1 MLFERR
7 VPLFADHAQR
17 LAQTS
22 LRELLNDIPRGERL
36 RQRWGP
42 ILLDLSRQK
51 LDNQALDA
59 LGAHVEASGWQQARD
74 AMFAGASINTSENRA
89 VLHTALRASVAQLPS
104 PAPREALQ
112 EIEQTLQRIDK
123 LVQAIGQGEAASLG
137 LPATITDVVNIGI
150 GGSDLGPRLAVR
162 ALAPFHVPHIRS
174 HFLTNV
180 DGQSAHDLMRQLD
193 PRRTLV
199 IVVSKTFTTQE
210 TLLNGN
216 VLRDWIARA
225 YDGDERLVARHFLAV
240 SASPAAAQAWGVP
253 AAHIYPMWDFVGG
266 RFSLWSAVGLSLAL
280 AIGMEHFRALLTGAA
295 GVDDH
300 FRTAPWQRNL
310 PVLLSL
316 VEYWNRDVQRHTS
329 RAVVPYADL
338 LGDLTSYLQQLEME
352 SLGKQ
357 VTPQGDAVSGP
368 TAPVVWGSVGTNAQ
382 HAYFQALHQGTDV
395 VPLEFIGVVK
405 PAHPLRANHDALLS
419 NLLAQAAALAL
430 GKTFAEALAEA
441 KDGGAEAL
449 AEAKEG
455 GDATRR
461 ALAAQRTF
469 PGDRPST
476 VILLDALTPESLGA
490 LIALYEHKVFMLGHL
505 WGINAFDQW
514 GVELGKGIARQI
526 LPALDGTAEQRA
538 GFDSAT
544 RALIEAIQERR
555 EG

>member
-1 MLFERR
+1 MSPERPSSFLAEH
-7 VPLFADHAQR
+7 VDR
-17 LAQTS
+17 LARVH
-22 LRELLNDIPRGERL
+22 LRDLLKDAARGKRL
-36 RQRWGP
+36 RHRSGP

-51 LDNQALDA
+51 LDDAALEA
-59 LGAHVEASGWQQARD
+59 LGAHVEASGWQAARD
-74 AMFAGASINTSENRA
+74 AMFAGAPINTSEHRA
-89 VLHTALRASVAQLPS
+89 VLHTALRASGSQLPS

-112 EIEQTLQRIDK
+112 EIEQTLQRIDA
-123 LVQAIGQGEAASLG
+123 LVHAVGLGDASRFG
-137 LPATITDVVNIGI
+137 VAPGITDVVNIGI

-162 ALAPFHVPHIRS
+162 ALAPYHVPGLRS

-180 DGQSAHDLMRQLD
+180 DGQSAYELMHQLD

-199 IVVSKTFTTQE
+199 VVVSKTFTTQE
-210 TLLNGN
+210 TLLNGT
-216 VLRDWIARA
+216 VLRDWISRA
-225 YDGDERLVARHFLAV
+225 YGGDMEAVSRHFLAV
-240 SASPAAAQAWGVP
+240 SANVAAAEAWGVP
-253 AAHIYPMWDFVGG
+253 AAQVYPMWDFVGG

-280 AIGMEHFRALLTGAA
+280 AIGSYNFHALLKGAA
-295 GVDDH
+295 HIDDH
-300 FRTAPWQRNL
+300 FRRAPWQENL

-316 VEYWNRDVQRHTS
+316 VELWNRNGHDRGS

-338 LGDLTSYLQQLEME
+338 LTDLTSYLQQLEME

-357 VTPQGDAVSGP
+357 VTPLGQPVTQSTSA
-368 TAPVVWGSVGTNAQ
+368 VVWGSVGTNAQ

-405 PAHPLRANHDALLS
+405 PAHDLQANHDALLS

-430 GKTFAEALAEA
+430 GKTF
-441 KDGGAEAL
+441 DEAL

-455 GDATRR
+455 DDAARR
-461 ALAAQRTF
+461 VLAAQRTF

-514 GVELGKGIARQI
+514 GVELGKSIARQI
-526 LPALDGTAEQRA
+526 LPALESDSGNAA
-538 GFDSAT
+538 SFDSAT
-544 RALIEAIQERR
+544 QALIEAIHERR
-555 EG
+555 K